1 MLASMDAKEKTLM
14 LDRYQELF
22 ERSADAILIIEH
34 DRFVDCNRAAVAML
48 RCASR
53 EQVLQTHPSELSPP
67 TQPDGRSSF
76 EKANEMMAL
85 AKTHGSHRF
94 EWQHKRRDG
103 EVFPVEVLLTAVEG
117 GSRSCIHVVWRDIT
131 ERWQLEEQV
140 RQSQK
145 MQAVGRLAG
154 GIAHDF
160 NNLLVVIFGNCS
172 LLERRVADDSV
183 LKSIQEIRVA
193 SEKATALVRQLM
205 SFSRSRAPTTEVI
218 SLGRALDSLAP
229 LMRQMISEDIS
240 LSVSSEL
247 EGYVLIDPSQFD
259 QVLLNLV
266 SNARDAMPDGGVL
279 EVSTSITSALSTSA
293 MPADL
298 PSGDYV
304 HVQVRDT
311 GQGMNA
317 TQKSRA
323 FDPFYTTK
331 PVGQGT
337 GFGLATV
344 YGIVTQSGGHV
355 SIETAVGQGT
365 TIHMYFPASQKNS
378 GEVVGSLSLGG
389 DAVRGTERILVVED
403 EAPICRL
410 LHRELTRL
418 GYQVEVASDGR
429 KGLERLRD
437 HGVDYFDLVISDVRM
452 PGLGGPAMMRELQW
466 GGQEPSVLYITG
478 YEGRALDAIGEEA
491 VDLLY
496 KPFTLSQ
503 LAQRVRQALGVQDE

>member
-1 MLASMDAKEKTLM
+1 MDAKEKTSTLM

-22 ERSADAILIIEH
+22 ERSADAILIIED

-85 AKTHGSHRF
+85 AKRHGSHRF

-117 GSRSCIHVVWRDIT
+117 GSKSCIHVVWRDIS

-172 LLERRVADDSV
+172 LLERRVADNSA

-218 SLGRALDSLAP
+218 SLGQAVESLAP

-240 LSVSSEL
+240 LSVSSDL
-247 EGYVLIDPSQFD
+247 ESYVLIDPSQFD

-266 SNARDAMPDGGVL
+266 SNARDAMPDGG
-279 EVSTSITSALSTSA
+279 ALAISHAVASSL
-293 MPADL
+293 PAEL
-298 PSGDYV
+298 PLGDYV
-304 HVQVRDT
+304 HMQVRDT
-311 GQGMNA
+311 GVGMDA

-331 PVGQGT
+331 PIGQGT

-344 YGIVTQSGGHV
+344 YGVVTQSGGHV
-355 SIETAVGQGT
+355 FIESTVGQGT
-365 TIHMYFPASQKNS
+365 TIHMYFPTSRQRASQVLGAPS
-378 GEVVGSLSLGG
+378 TGG
-389 DAVRGTERILVVED
+389 DKIRGTESILVVED

-418 GYQVEVASDGR
+418 GYRVEVANDGHE
-429 KGLERLRD
+429 GLERLQNLGPD
-437 HGVDYFDLVISDVRM
+437 HFDLVISDVRM
-452 PGLGGPAMMRELQW
+452 PRLSGPAMMRTLGWAEQ
-466 GGQEPSVLYITG
+466 GPKVLYVTG
-478 YEGRALDAIGEEA
+478 YEGRALDTIGDDA

-503 LAQRVRQALGVQDE
+503 LAQRVREALDAVDGPKKA